1 MAMDM
6 TAVAPYDMDTMNTGG
21 RRADE
26 DISGTYDE
34 GEQASPFDDDPVA
47 RRKRNIEDFLG

>member
-1 MAMDM
+1 M